1 MLELKQ
7 VKKIYQGNLGK
18 VEALKD
24 ISLKI
29 QDGEFIAVMGK
40 SGCGKST
47 LLNVIGCMDTYDGGE
62 YRIDE
67 KNAGAL
73 TRKNRAVLRREK
85 FGFIFQAFYLLPECS
100 VFQNVALPLKYR
112 KTPRKQYRDI
122 VMPLLEGL
130 SIAKLEKR
138 MPHELSGGEQQRVA
152 IARSLVN
159 DPRIL
164 LADEP
169 TGNLDSENGE
179 AVLELLV
186 KLRQQLRKT
195 MILVT
200 HDVKIA
206 SYADRIVEMRDGRI
220 L

>member
-1 MLELKQ
+1 MLELKE
-7 VKKIYQGNLGK
+7 
-18 VEALKD
+18 VEKTYRSGRGEVRALHG
-24 ISLKI
+24 ISLEVE
-29 QDGEFIAVMGK
+29 DGEFVAVMGK

-62 YRIDE
+62 YRIHGEDT
-67 KNAGAL
+67 KTL
-73 TRKNRAVLRREK
+73 SRKRQAALRREQ
-85 FGFIFQAFYLLPECS
+85 FGFVFQSFYLLPECD
-100 VFQNVALPLKYR
+100 VFHNVAMPLKYR
-112 KTPRKQYRDI
+112 KTQKKHYRGI

-130 SIAKLEKR
+130 GIAHLEKSL
-138 MPHELSGGEQQRVA
+138 PSQLSGGEQQRVA

-159 DPRIL
+159 DPKVL

-169 TGNLDSENGE
+169 TGNLDSESGE
-179 AVLELLV
+179 AVIELLV
-186 KLRQQLRKT
+186 KLRETLRKT
-195 MILVT
+195 LILVT